1 MAIPLIG
8 FGTAASPS
16 NIDQMKEAVATAI
29 QVGYR
34 HFDTASIYGTE
45 SALGEALNNAFLNG
59 TVRRDKIFVSSKLFA
74 GDHHD
79 PVSALK
85 TTLKNLQLEYLDLY
99 LIHWPINLRKGASHP
114 NPREE
119 EFLPLDIKSIW
130 RGMEQCKE
138 LGLTKSIGV
147 SNFSCKK
154 IGDLLTYANIY
165 PAVNQ
170 VEMHPLW
177 QQKKLRD
184 FCRNVNIHVSAWS
197 PLGGRGTFYGS
208 NSVME
213 NPVIGEIAEKHGKTV
228 AQVLLRWGLEHGV
241 SVLPK
246 SYTKSRITENY
257 NIFEWS
263 LTGEDREKIR
273 NLPQKKIVRREGLI
287 NSTTS
292 PYRTL
297 QDLWDGEI

>member
-1 MAIPLIG
+1 MEIRGRVSQLNSGIAIPLIG
-8 FGTAASPS
+8 FGTAAKAD
-16 NIDQMKEAVATAI
+16 NIDQMKQAVDTAL

-45 SALGEALNNAFLNG
+45 PALGEALNHAFLTGIIN
-59 TVRRDKIFVSSKLFA
+59 RDEIFVTSKLFA
-74 GDHHD
+74 GDHDD

-114 NPREE
+114 NPKEE
-119 EFLPLDIKSIW
+119 DFLPLDIESIW
-130 RGMEQCKE
+130 RGMEQCVE

-154 IGDLLTYANIY
+154 LGDLLSYANIS

-184 FCRNVNIHVSAWS
+184 YCSNVNIHVSAWS
-197 PLGGRGTFYGS
+197 PLGGFGTYYGS

-213 NPVIGEIAEKHGKTV
+213 NPVIEEIAKKHGKTV
-228 AQVLLRWGLEHGV
+228 AQVLLRWGLEQG
-241 SVLPK
+241 
-246 SYTKSRITENY
+246 
-257 NIFEWS
+257 
-263 LTGEDREKIR
+263 
-273 NLPQKKIVRREGLI
+273 
-287 NSTTS
+287 
-292 PYRTL
+292 
-297 QDLWDGEI
+297 